1 MIHML
6 AAVAAVVLLMQ
17 GPTQNLTLSR
27 PIKVTDTYLL
37 QGTSRQI
44 TRMTTVDARGVRQQP
59 SDGTISVRLDAMCTV
74 EGVTEDGQEAIK
86 SLVIRNA
93 EAVVNQDPPN
103 TLLPAGMRLKASF
116 SNQGTILE
124 TADEQGDSLLSG
136 QVTQLLSSV
145 IRGEGGSHTGTL
157 MNPDRDVTV
166 GDTWQPNLPA
176 LNTLLQQSFNQQPDS
191 VHGAVSYVAID
202 SSASQPS
209 AVVRLSAQATNVID
223 EFDGM
228 RPSESTFSMTVT
240 VHAPI
245 DQRYPISH
253 TETTTRLLM
262 HFGEGPGSV
271 LLEIINESQASF
283 LR

>member
-1 MIHML
+1 
-6 AAVAAVVLLMQ
+6 
-17 GPTQNLTLSR
+17 
-27 PIKVTDTYLL
+27 
-37 QGTSRQI
+37 
-44 TRMTTVDARGVRQQP
+44 
-59 SDGTISVRLDAMCTV
+59 MCTV

-103 TLLPAGMRLKASF
+103 TLLPAGTRLKASF

-124 TADEQGDSLLSG
+124 QGDSLLSD

-157 MNPDRDVTV
+157 MNPDRVVTV

-176 LNTLLQQSFNQQPDS
+176 LNALLQQSFNQQPDS

-209 AVVRLSAQATNVID
+209 AVVRLSAQATSVID

-245 DQRYPISH
+245 DQRYPISR

>member
-1 MIHML
+1 MIHTL
-6 AAVAAVVLLMQ
+6 AAISALVLITQ
-17 GPTQNLTLSR
+17 GLTLTR

-59 SDGTISVRLDAMCTV
+59 TEGTISVRLDAMCTV

-103 TLLPAGMRLKASF
+103 TLLPAGTRLKASF

-124 TADEQGDSLLSG
+124 QGDSLLSD

-157 MNPDRDVTV
+157 MNPDRVVTV

-176 LNTLLQQSFNQQPDS
+176 LNALLQQSFNQQPDS
-191 VHGAVSYVAID
+191 VYGAVSYVAID

-245 DQRYPISH
+245 DQRYPISR

>member
-6 AAVAAVVLLMQ
+6 AAISALVLITQ
-17 GPTQNLTLSR
+17 GLTLTR

-59 SDGTISVRLDAMCTV
+59 TDGTISVRLDAMCTV

-103 TLLPAGMRLKASF
+103 TLLTAGTRLKASF

-124 TADEQGDSLLSG
+124 QGDSLLSD

-157 MNPDRDVTV
+157 MNPDRVVTV

-176 LNTLLQQSFNQQPDS
+176 LNALLQQSFNQQPDS

-245 DQRYPISH
+245 DQRYPISR

>member
-6 AAVAAVVLLMQ
+6 AAISALVLITQ
-17 GPTQNLTLSR
+17 GLTLTR

-59 SDGTISVRLDAMCTV
+59 TDGTISVRLDAMCTV

-93 EAVVNQDPPN
+93 EVVVNQDPPN
-103 TLLPAGMRLKASF
+103 TLQTAGTRLKASF

-124 TADEQGDSLLSG
+124 QGDSLLSD

-157 MNPDRDVTV
+157 MNPDRVVTV

-176 LNTLLQQSFNQQPDS
+176 LNALLQQSFNQQPDS

-245 DQRYPISH
+245 DQRYPISR

>member
-1 MIHML
+1 MIHTL
-6 AAVAAVVLLMQ
+6 AAISALVLITQ
-17 GPTQNLTLSR
+17 GLTLTR

-59 SDGTISVRLDAMCTV
+59 TEGTISVRLDAMCTV

-93 EAVVNQDPPN
+93 EAVVNQDTPN
-103 TLLPAGMRLKASF
+103 TLLTAGTRLKASF

-124 TADEQGDSLLSG
+124 QGDSLLSD

-157 MNPDRDVTV
+157 MNPDRVVTV

-176 LNTLLQQSFNQQPDS
+176 LNALLQQSFNQQPDS
-191 VHGAVSYVAID
+191 VHGAVLYVAID

-245 DQRYPISH
+245 DQRYPISR

>member
-1 MIHML
+1 MIHTL
-6 AAVAAVVLLMQ
+6 AAISALVLITQ
-17 GPTQNLTLSR
+17 GLTLTR

-59 SDGTISVRLDAMCTV
+59 TDGTISVRLDAMCTV

-103 TLLPAGMRLKASF
+103 TLLTAGTRLKASF

-124 TADEQGDSLLSG
+124 QGDSLLSD

-157 MNPDRDVTV
+157 MNPDRVVTV

-176 LNTLLQQSFNQQPDS
+176 LNALLQQSFNQQPDS
-191 VHGAVSYVAID
+191 VHGAVLYVAID

-245 DQRYPISH
+245 DQRYPISR

>member
-1 MIHML
+1 MIHTL
-6 AAVAAVVLLMQ
+6 AAISALVLITQ
-17 GPTQNLTLSR
+17 GLTLTR

-59 SDGTISVRLDAMCTV
+59 TEGTISVRLDAMCTV

-93 EAVVNQDPPN
+93 EAVVNQDTPN
-103 TLLPAGMRLKASF
+103 TLLTAGTRLKASF

-124 TADEQGDSLLSG
+124 QGDSLLSD

-157 MNPDRDVTV
+157 MNPDRVVTV

-176 LNTLLQQSFNQQPDS
+176 LNALLQQSFNQQPDS

-245 DQRYPISH
+245 DQRYPISR

>member
-1 MIHML
+1 MIHTL
-6 AAVAAVVLLMQ
+6 AAISALVLITQ
-17 GPTQNLTLSR
+17 GLTLTR

-59 SDGTISVRLDAMCTV
+59 TDGTISVRLDAMCTV

-93 EAVVNQDPPN
+93 EVVVNQDPPN
-103 TLLPAGMRLKASF
+103 TLLTAGTRLKASF

-124 TADEQGDSLLSG
+124 QGDSLLSD

-157 MNPDRDVTV
+157 MNPDRVVTV

-176 LNTLLQQSFNQQPDS
+176 LNALLQQSFNQQPDS

-245 DQRYPISH
+245 DQRYPISR

>member
-1 MIHML
+1 MIHTL
-6 AAVAAVVLLMQ
+6 AAISALVLITQ
-17 GPTQNLTLSR
+17 GLTLTR

-59 SDGTISVRLDAMCTV
+59 TDGTISVRLDATCTV

-86 SLVIRNA
+86 SLLIRNA

-103 TLLPAGMRLKASF
+103 TLLTAGTRLKASF

-124 TADEQGDSLLSG
+124 QGDSLLSD

-157 MNPDRDVTV
+157 MNPDRVVTV

-176 LNTLLQQSFNQQPDS
+176 LNALLQQSFNQQPDS

-245 DQRYPISH
+245 DQRYPISR

>member
-6 AAVAAVVLLMQ
+6 AAISALVLITQ
-17 GPTQNLTLSR
+17 GLTLTR

-59 SDGTISVRLDAMCTV
+59 TDGTISVRLDAMCTV

-93 EAVVNQDPPN
+93 EVVVNQDPPN
-103 TLLPAGMRLKASF
+103 TLLTAGTRLKASF

-124 TADEQGDSLLSG
+124 QGDSLLSD

-157 MNPDRDVTV
+157 MNPDRVVTV

-176 LNTLLQQSFNQQPDS
+176 LNALLQQSFNQQPDS

-245 DQRYPISH
+245 DQRYPISR

>member
-1 MIHML
+1 MIHTL
-6 AAVAAVVLLMQ
+6 AAISALVLITQ
-17 GPTQNLTLSR
+17 GLTLTR

-59 SDGTISVRLDAMCTV
+59 TYGTISVRLDAMCTV

-86 SLVIRNA
+86 SLLIRNA

-103 TLLPAGMRLKASF
+103 TLLPAGTRLKASF

-124 TADEQGDSLLSG
+124 QGDSLLSD

-157 MNPDRDVTV
+157 MNPDRVVTV

-176 LNTLLQQSFNQQPDS
+176 LNALLQQSFNQQPDS

-245 DQRYPISH
+245 DQRYPISR

>member
-1 MIHML
+1 MIHTL
-6 AAVAAVVLLMQ
+6 AAISALVLITQ
-17 GPTQNLTLSR
+17 GLTLTR

-59 SDGTISVRLDAMCTV
+59 TDGTISVRLDAMCTV

-93 EAVVNQDPPN
+93 EAVVNQDHPN
-103 TLLPAGMRLKASF
+103 TLLTAGTRLKASF

-124 TADEQGDSLLSG
+124 QGDSLLSD

-157 MNPDRDVTV
+157 MNPDRVVTV

-176 LNTLLQQSFNQQPDS
+176 LNALLQQSFNQQPDS
-191 VHGAVSYVAID
+191 VHGAVLYVAID

-245 DQRYPISH
+245 DQRYPISR

>member
-1 MIHML
+1 MIHTL
-6 AAVAAVVLLMQ
+6 AAISALVLITQ
-17 GPTQNLTLSR
+17 GLTLTR

-59 SDGTISVRLDAMCTV
+59 TDGTISVRLDAMCTV

-93 EAVVNQDPPN
+93 EAVVNQDTPN
-103 TLLPAGMRLKASF
+103 TLLTAGTRLKASF

-124 TADEQGDSLLSG
+124 QGDSLLSD

-157 MNPDRDVTV
+157 MNPDRVVTV

-176 LNTLLQQSFNQQPDS
+176 LNALLQQSFNQQPDS

-245 DQRYPISH
+245 DQRYPISR

>member
-1 MIHML
+1 MIHTL
-6 AAVAAVVLLMQ
+6 AAISALVLITQ
-17 GPTQNLTLSR
+17 GLTLTR

-59 SDGTISVRLDAMCTV
+59 TEGTISVRLDAMCTV

-93 EAVVNQDPPN
+93 EAVVNQDHPN
-103 TLLPAGMRLKASF
+103 TLLTAGTRLKASF

-124 TADEQGDSLLSG
+124 QGDSLLSD

-157 MNPDRDVTV
+157 MNPDRVVTV

-176 LNTLLQQSFNQQPDS
+176 LNALLQQSFNQQPDS

-245 DQRYPISH
+245 DQRYPISR

>member
-1 MIHML
+1 MIHTL
-6 AAVAAVVLLMQ
+6 AAISALVLITQ
-17 GPTQNLTLSR
+17 GLTLTR

-59 SDGTISVRLDAMCTV
+59 TDGTISVRLDAMCTV

-86 SLVIRNA
+86 SLLIRNA

-103 TLLPAGMRLKASF
+103 TLLPAGTRLKASF

-124 TADEQGDSLLSG
+124 QGDSLLSD

-157 MNPDRDVTV
+157 MNPDRVVTV

-176 LNTLLQQSFNQQPDS
+176 LNALLQQSFNQQPDS

-245 DQRYPISH
+245 DQRYPISR

>member
-6 AAVAAVVLLMQ
+6 AAISALVLITQ
-17 GPTQNLTLSR
+17 GLTLTR

-59 SDGTISVRLDAMCTV
+59 TDGTISVRLDAMCTV

-93 EAVVNQDPPN
+93 EVVVNQDPPN
-103 TLLPAGMRLKASF
+103 TLLTAGTRLKASF

-124 TADEQGDSLLSG
+124 QGDSLLSD

-157 MNPDRDVTV
+157 MNPDRAVTV

-176 LNTLLQQSFNQQPDS
+176 LNALLQQSFNQQPDS

-245 DQRYPISH
+245 DQRYPISR

>member
-1 MIHML
+1 MIHTL
-6 AAVAAVVLLMQ
+6 AAISALVLITQ
-17 GPTQNLTLSR
+17 GLTLTR

-59 SDGTISVRLDAMCTV
+59 TDGTISVRLDAMCTV

-93 EAVVNQDPPN
+93 EVVVNQDPPN
-103 TLLPAGMRLKASF
+103 TLLTAGTRLKASF

-124 TADEQGDSLLSG
+124 QGDSLLSD

-157 MNPDRDVTV
+157 MNPDRVVTV

-176 LNTLLQQSFNQQPDS
+176 LNALLQQSFNQQPDS

-245 DQRYPISH
+245 DQRYPISR

-283 LR
+283 LS

>member
-6 AAVAAVVLLMQ
+6 AAISALVLITQ
-17 GPTQNLTLSR
+17 GLTLTR

-59 SDGTISVRLDAMCTV
+59 TDGTISVRLDAMCTV

-86 SLVIRNA
+86 SLLIRNA

-103 TLLPAGMRLKASF
+103 TLLPAGTRLKASF

-124 TADEQGDSLLSG
+124 QGDSLLSD

-157 MNPDRDVTV
+157 MNPDRVVTV

-176 LNTLLQQSFNQQPDS
+176 LNALLQQSFNQQPDS

-245 DQRYPISH
+245 DQRYPISR